1 MSFEK
6 YICTAHEMRI
16 FINKKFYINVRSHDK
31 FNGILE
37 FAIFCTWGN
46 RFLVYRESFET
57 FLKLK
62 SGGISI

>member
-37 FAIFCTWGN
+37 FAIFCTWRN